1 MRREIVF
8 CFRGFILLFALLVT
22 FFGSAPLGFCFPE
35 EFVDACGTSVVIK
48 APPSRVVSLVPTI
61 TEIIFSIGAG
71 DAVGAITYHSTYPS
85 ETAGKPVVGGFF
97 SPSLDA
103 IEAIQPDLIFLSSL
117 HRGIRERFDGR
128 CSLPLTQKVS
138 MIFTEILICWAK
150 YSIKKRRPKNLKSRS
165 RHGFNSLPGKW
176 LKYPP
181 QKRRGLFG
189 SWVVTG

>member
-128 CSLPLTQKVS
+128 CSLVTLDAKSVDDLYRNIDLLGK
-138 MIFTEILICWAK
+138 IFNKKEEAQELK
-150 YSIKKRRPKNLKSRS
+150 EQIKTR
-165 RHGFNSLPGKW
+165 F
-176 LKYPP
+176 
-181 QKRRGLFG
+181 
-189 SWVVTG
+189 